1 MAGGLPHFSNIL
13 VTGQQAGPGA
23 EPQEVFYTNLF
34 EVTINLPTA
43 LQQYSG
49 QQLLLI
55 QQATKMGSALGL
67 SEKIEVKEQRYKTST
82 RAFASTPAKTH
93 IEFNIGFNV
102 NVNTNSNVEVWNV
115 LKAWYDLVY
124 NFNNGTMNYKRDMIG
139 TVILDMHDKRG
150 VVLRR
155 ITYNNAQLL
164 SITGWT
170 DPDWSSSEIHSLQAD
185 FVADYWTDEYIDD
198 VDSTNGSI
206 PNGVLPYTVYP

>member
-23 EPQEVFYTNLF
+23 EAQEPFYTNLF
-34 EVTINLPTA
+34 EVTINLPVA
-43 LQQYSG
+43 LQSYSG

-55 QQATKMGSALGL
+55 QQATKMGSALTL
-67 SEKIEVKEQRYKTST
+67 SEKIEVKDQRYKTST
-82 RAFASTPAKTH
+82 RAFATMPTKTH

-102 NVNTNSNVEVWNV
+102 NVNTQSNVEVWNV

-124 NFNNGTMNYKRDMIG
+124 NFNTGTMNYKRDMIG

-164 SITGWT
+164 SVSGWT
-170 DPDWSSSEIHSLQAD
+170 EPDWSSSEIHALQAD

-198 VDSTNGSI
+198 LGGFSGDLGS
-206 PNGVLPYTVYP
+206 VYP

>member
-23 EPQEVFYTNLF
+23 QAQEPFYTNLF

-43 LQQYSG
+43 LQSYSG

-55 QQATKMGSALGL
+55 QQATKMGSSLTL

-82 RAFASTPAKTH
+82 RAFATMPAKTH

-102 NVNTNSNVEVWNV
+102 NVNTQSNVEVWNV

-124 NFNNGTMNYKRDMIG
+124 NFNTGTMNYKRDMIG

-164 SITGWT
+164 SVSGWSE
-170 DPDWSSSEIHSLQAD
+170 PDWSSSEIHALQAD

-198 VDSTNGSI
+198 LAGLSGDLGS
-206 PNGVLPYTVYP
+206 VYP